1 MGIAAAARDE
11 LARPRRRERLGGE
24 HARRGDAIGA
34 RVAVRASRG
43 GRGGCEGGP
52 RGGEGGGEG
61 EGASGAGGGGRRP
74 CRHRVGP
81 REPRRSRGRCPPRS
95 TGSGRGI
102 DRDMS
107 RLTDAM
113 ARLESAVERKER
125 ERRRAKLLERGA
137 QATSTSK
144 SANVAAIHI
153 PWGPTSPYGGRKGTS
168 LHSASMPLAGAVPSS
183 LIRAGGY
190 GSVAAGAGRVRLGSG
205 FGGIRGSARGN
216 LKSAAGAVPVPESG
230 GGVGRGVGSDAVAPA
245 EREQAVRELRER
257 REMIDSQ
264 TKRLEEVLAKIRA
277 GEAKENNL
285 AKNSPKPSTPPAK
298 PSQQQQHR
306 VTGVGESPPASLA
319 AFSPISRFVY
329 DSPAVGG
336 ISNPTENSGPP
347 AASRKP
353 KSPPGGRKLAAPSET
368 DPVEESSAVV
378 RAVLSKISAPR
389 VTSTAKKERPAGLGL
404 SILRRAA
411 AADDELRARA
421 SGSPH
426 ARRASSLT
434 LMSPLPRPPSRGRPR
449 LPRSAQPRRRVS
461 APGERRRVR
470 SASARLP
477 RSRPPRRGRS
487 PRRKEEAKKE
497 EKMPAAPI
505 WRVQRGVRQ
514 EANAG
519 YNAAQKATAGGPRQG
534 WGRPRRMR
542 GGAQGGRDGRS
553 ASARNAASSSAAAPG
568 ASFGFG
574 AEDRERSVVFVW
586 SARVVVGVGGGE

>member
-1 MGIAAAARDE
+1 MRSELESLFERAAEDAEAAKEDLEEERAEAKERERAARE
-11 LARPRRRERLGGE
+11 
-24 HARRGDAIGA
+24 
-34 RVAVRASRG
+34 
-43 GRGGCEGGP
+43 
-52 RGGEGGGEG
+52 
-61 EGASGAGGGGRRP
+61 AGGGDRV
-74 CRHRVGP
+74 RHRVGP
-81 REPRRSRGRCPPRS
+81 RAAEIASTRPLPPALDRLR
-95 TGSGRGI
+95 RGI

-190 GSVAAGAGRVRLGSG
+190 GSVAAGAGRMSLGSG
-205 FGGIRGSARGN
+205 FGGIRGAARGN

-230 GGVGRGVGSDAVAPA
+230 GGVGRGVADAVAPA

-319 AFSPISRFVY
+319 AFSPISRFAY

-404 SILRRAA
+404 SSSAAPPPPTSFGAASAPRRPPRPPRLRPCSEPR
-411 AADDELRARA
+411 
-421 SGSPH
+421 
-426 ARRASSLT
+426 
-434 LMSPLPRPPSRGRPR
+434 PRPPSRGRPR

-461 APGERRRVR
+461 APG
-470 SASARLP
+470 S
-477 RSRPPRRGRS
+477 
-487 PRRKEEAKKE
+487 EAGAFSFG
-497 EKMPAAPI
+497 AAPAI
-505 WRVQRGVRQ
+505 APSEKREG
-514 EANAG
+514 AG
-519 YNAAQKATAGGPRQG
+519 EGG
-534 WGRPRRMR
+534 
-542 GGAQGGRDGRS
+542 
-553 ASARNAASSSAAAPG
+553 
-568 ASFGFG
+568 
-574 AEDRERSVVFVW
+574 
-586 SARVVVGVGGGE
+586 GGGEGGGA